1 MELSF
6 TISTER
12 VLRECIAQTS
22 LDLQAIRARGNEL
35 SAAADTIYTDWTMN
49 EDNRPEIYTP
59 LEGIGAKL
67 CQRLKRYI
75 LGYSYGL
82 DVTSIQL
89 CVSNIFNGV
98 DAVLESA
105 LLHFYKYSLLSWWY
119 TYRDSSLASFYQE
132 AADGV
137 LRDIEDSVFP
147 QKSRIIPHY
156 F

>member
-1 MELSF
+1 MELNF

-12 VLRECIAQTS
+12 ILKECIAQTS

-35 SAAADTIYTDWTMN
+35 SAAADAIYADWTMN

-67 CQRLKRYI
+67 CRRLKRHI
-75 LGYSYGL
+75 LGYSHGV

-89 CVSNIFNGV
+89 CVTKVFNGI
-98 DAVLESA
+98 DAVIDSA
-105 LLHFYKYSLLSWWY
+105 ILHFYKYSLLAWWY
-119 TYRDSSLASFYQE
+119 SYRDPSLATFYQE
-132 AADGV
+132 SADAV
-137 LRDIEDSVFP
+137 LNDLEDSVLP
-147 QKSRIIPHY
+147 QKSKIIPHY